1 MKISTFI
8 LGEMHTNC
16 YFIIDEETNKA
27 VIVDPAAELDRLLR
41 IIKERNLSVEFIL
54 LTHAH
59 FDHMMALDGL
69 REAVNA
75 PLYVHEFDA
84 EAVTDP
90 KLSYMEQFAGINTG
104 FKSAERLLSDG
115 DVLRFGN
122 VEIKVMHTPGHTM
135 GSVCYFIEDNII
147 TGDTLFKG
155 DIGRDDLYGGDEMQ
169 FNNSIKKL
177 KSLENDKSLYSDYK
191 IYPGH
196 GSSSRLSYEKE
207 NNIYLK

>member
-8 LGEMHTNC
+8 LGEMRTNC
-16 YFIIDEETNKA
+16 YFITNENKT
-27 VIVDPAAELDRLLR
+27 VIVDPAAESDRLLK

-59 FDHMMALDGL
+59 FDHMMALDDL
-69 REAVNA
+69 REATNA
-75 PLYVHEFDA
+75 PLYVHEHDA
-84 EAVTDP
+84 EAVVDP
-90 KLSYMEQFAGINTG
+90 KLSYVQQFAGINTG
-104 FKSAERLLSDG
+104 FKPAERLLSDG
-115 DVLRFGN
+115 DTLYLGDI
-122 VEIKVMHTPGHTM
+122 EIKVTHTPGHTM

-155 DIGRDDLYGGDEMQ
+155 DIGRDDLYGGDETQ
-169 FNNSIKKL
+169 LNNSIKKL
-177 KSLENDKSLYSDYK
+177 KSLESDYK